1 MAHKYTSWGRTRTPK
16 ALYEGIPDDYANQ
29 KRTVAAMTVSTVGN
43 LDATLASGT
52 EGRNGYATE
61 NQRFLHVT
69 VSAASG
75 KNVIIYVY
83 HYATQVWAPLMINLG
98 NGSWG
103 QATASTVSTGTT
115 NLQPQTFIFEIA
127 GADRVAFVSGDPPTI
142 HAATSTF

>member
-16 ALYEGIPDDYANQ
+16 GLYEGIPDDYANQ

-43 LDATLASGT
+43 LDATLASTTAGQC
-52 EGRNGYATE
+52 GYATE

-69 VSAASG
+69 VSAANG
-75 KNVIIYVY
+75 KSATIYVY
-83 HYATQVWAPLMINLG
+83 HYATQVWAPLMINNG
-98 NGSWG
+98 NGTWS
-103 QATASTVSTGTT
+103 QATVSTVSNATA